1 MIPKE
6 AIDSVDGKDMEF
18 LGKMEEKR
26 KRPIHIDIS
35 ALPSDAERKKIIRKT
50 NLRHHVK
57 TVIYNLESLIDFM
70 HECAN
75 RMEEIIKFDEP
86 IKNKIKELR
95 GAAKMARNWKN
106 ALSKKLKEWE

>member
-35 ALPSDAERKKIIRKT
+35 ALPSDAEMKKIIRKT
-50 NLRHHVK
+50 NLRYHVK

-70 HECAN
+70 HSCAN
-75 RMEEIIKFDEP
+75 KMEDIIDFDQP
-86 IKNKIKELR
+86 IKSKIKELR

-106 ALSKKLKEWE
+106 ALSKKLEDQK